1 MDATKNRGEQ
11 GMTLTSYAQNYEDV
25 MLLRALHDVTS
36 GFYID
41 VGAQDP
47 VNDSV
52 TKVFYERGWHGINIE
67 PVSHWFERLGADRVH
82 DINLQLAVSDSP
94 GYLHLYEVENSGLS
108 TTDPEFAQ
116 RHIEAG
122 LRITETDV
130 PCVTLDAICDAHNVS
145 EVHFLKVDCEGAE
158 AAVFR
163 GFSFQRVRPWIIL
176 VEATEPNT
184 QRPAYADWDP
194 ILVGHGYHYIY
205 EDGLNRFYVAKEHN
219 ELCAAFAHPPNVFDR
234 FVRASEATAQLR
246 LQQVES
252 QLDLLTNAERSIR
265 AEQERDSLHHQNDE
279 LHSKL
284 TVRDNEIGRLNSML
298 AVSDTEVDR
307 LNSMLAV
314 NDNEIGRLN
323 SMLAVSDAEVGRL
336 HHEVKLRDRCI
347 TELEGQLLE
356 HRRSTSWLLTAPLRL
371 CAGAIRTW
379 MLWLRTTSYSLFRWA
394 ARCAR
399 PLLHMILK
407 WSWTRTMLRSLLGD
421 NSRLMNRGRLFLH
434 AERVRDEVS
443 HSHGSIDMLTANLE
457 PTMGEKHMRSTLN
470 RAWRRK
476 GWPVSDSNGLKGEK

>member
-1 MDATKNRGEQ
+1 
-11 GMTLTSYAQNYEDV
+11 MTLTSYAQNYEDV
-25 MLLRALHDVTS
+25 MLLRALRDITS

-52 TKVFYERGWHGINIE
+52 TKAFYERGWHGINIE
-67 PVSHWFERLGADRVH
+67 PVSHWFERLGADRTH

-122 LRITETDV
+122 LRVTETDV
-130 PCVTLDAICDAHNVS
+130 QCVTLDAICDAHNVH

-184 QRPAYADWDP
+184 QRPAYADWEP
-194 ILVGHGYHYIY
+194 ILVGHDYRYVY
-205 EDGLNRFYVAKEHN
+205 EDGLNRFYVAEERD
-219 ELCAAFAHPPNVFDR
+219 ELSAAFAHPPNVFDK
-234 FVRASEATAQLR
+234 FVRAPEATALLR
-246 LQQVES
+246 LQQVEL
-252 QLDLLTNAERSIR
+252 QLDLLTNTERCIR
-265 AEQERDSLHHQNDE
+265 AELERDSLRHQSVE

-284 TVRDNEIGRLNSML
+284 TACDIEIGRLNSML
-298 AVSDTEVDR
+298 AESDT
-307 LNSMLAV
+307 
-314 NDNEIGRLN
+314 EIGRLN
-323 SMLAVSDAEVGRL
+323 STLAVSDAEVGRL
-336 HHEVKLRDRCI
+336 HHEVKLRDRCV

-371 CAGAIRTW
+371 CAGAIRAW
-379 MLWLRTTSYSLFRWA
+379 VLWLRAALYSLLRWV

-399 PLLHMILK
+399 PLLRKIAK
-407 WSWTRTMLRSLLGD
+407 WSWTRTILRSLLGD

-434 AERVRDEVS
+434 AGRVSDEVS
-443 HSHGSIDMLTANLE
+443 HSHGSVDLLAVNLE
-457 PTMGEKHMRSTLN
+457 STMGEKHMRSTLN

-476 GWPVSDSNGLKGEK
+476 GWPVSGNNGLKGEK